1 MTTGSQTQFET
12 VIGLEVHVQLST
24 RTKMFCGCQNVFGS
38 PPNTNVCP
46 VCMGLPGSL
55 PVVNRQALSYAI
67 SIGLALNC
75 DINRYI
81 KFDRKNYYYPDCPKN
96 YQISQFDMPICY
108 GGHLYI
114 PTGEGQTKKIGITRA
129 HLEEDAG
136 KLIHADD
143 GSLVDYNRTGTPLL
157 EIVSEPDMRSP
168 QEAYDYLQN
177 LKLTVSYLDVSD
189 CDMEKGSLRCDA
201 NVSIR
206 PMGSSEL
213 GTKAELKN
221 MNSFKAVRAA
231 LEYEITRQQKVV
243 LAGEQ
248 VVQETR
254 LWDEDKMR
262 TASMRTKEEA
272 HDYRYFPDPD
282 LVPFTMADSEVEAA
296 RAALPE
302 LPEAKLERF
311 LEEYGLSDY
320 DAGILVQERAMADF
334 FEACAKLYD
343 DSKKICNWLNGSVQ
357 QAINDRKST
366 ITQLG
371 ITPQQLTALI
381 KKVDDGTISN
391 LVAKDV
397 LLKMLDS
404 GKEAA
409 QIIEEEGLAQVSDE
423 GELEGIVEELITDN
437 PQVVQQI
444 QSGQDK
450 AIGFLV
456 GQAMKKTQGKA
467 NPKMIRELIT
477 RRLSNG

>member
-1 MTTGSQTQFET
+1 MTSGSQTEFET

-24 RTKMFCGCQNVFGS
+24 QTKMFCGCRNIFGS
-38 PPNTNVCP
+38 APNTNVCP

-55 PVVNRQALSYAI
+55 PVVNREALRYAVR
-67 SIGLALNC
+67 IGLALNC
-75 DINRYI
+75 EINRYI

-108 GGHLYI
+108 GGHLHI
-114 PTGEGQTKKIGITRA
+114 PVGDGELKKIGITRA

-136 KLIHADD
+136 KLVHAEDA
-143 GSLVDYNRTGTPLL
+143 SLVDFNRTGTPLL
-157 EIVSEPDMRSP
+157 EIVSEPDLRDP

-177 LKLTVSYLDVSD
+177 LKLAISYLDVSD

-206 PMGSSEL
+206 PAGSTAF
-213 GTKAELKN
+213 GTKTELKN

-231 LEYEITRQQKVV
+231 LEYEISRQHKVV
-243 LAGEQ
+243 LAGEK

-254 LWDEDKMR
+254 LWDESKLR
-262 TASMRTKEEA
+262 TASMRSKEEA

-282 LVPFTMADSEVEAA
+282 LVPFTLADSEIEAA

-302 LPEAKLERF
+302 LPEAKFQRF
-311 LEEYGLSDY
+311 LKDYALTEY
-320 DAGILVQERAMADF
+320 DAGIIIQDRGMADF
-334 FEACAKLYD
+334 FETCAGIYD
-343 DSKKICNWLNGSVQ
+343 DYKKICNWLNGSVL
-357 QAINDRKST
+357 QAINERKTT
-366 ITQLG
+366 IAQLG
-371 ITPQQLTALI
+371 MTPERLTDLI
-381 KKVDDGTISN
+381 MKVDDGTISN

-397 LLKMLDS
+397 FLKMLDS
-404 GKEAA
+404 GKDATA
-409 QIIEEEGLAQVSDE
+409 IIEEEGLAQVSDE
-423 GELEGIVEELITDN
+423 GELEGIVDALVTDN
-437 PQVVQQI
+437 PQVVEQI
-444 QSGQDK
+444 QSGQEK

-477 RRLSNG
+477 RRLSDG

>member
-24 RTKMFCGCQNVFGS
+24 QTKMFCGCRNVFGS

-55 PVVNRQALSYAI
+55 PVVNRQALNYAVR
-67 SIGLALNC
+67 IGLALNC
-75 DINRYI
+75 QINRYI

-96 YQISQFDMPICY
+96 YQISQFDKPICF
-108 GGHLYI
+108 GGHIHI
-114 PTGEGQTKKIGITRA
+114 PAGRGETKTIGITRA

-177 LKLTVSYLDVSD
+177 LKLVISYLNVSD

-206 PMGSSEL
+206 PPGTTEL
-213 GTKAELKN
+213 GTKTELKN

-231 LEYEITRQQKVV
+231 LEYEINRQQSVV
-243 LAGEQ
+243 LAGKE

-254 LWDEDKMR
+254 LWDEDKLR
-262 TASMRTKEEA
+262 TAAMRSKEEA
-272 HDYRYFPDPD
+272 HDYRYFPEPD
-282 LVPFTMADSEVEAA
+282 LVPFTLADKDIEEA
-296 RAALPE
+296 RQALPE
-302 LPEAKLERF
+302 LPESKLARF
-311 LEEYGLSDY
+311 LQDYQLSDY
-320 DAGILVQERAMADF
+320 DAGILIQDICMADF
-334 FEACAKLYD
+334 FEECAKLYKD
-343 DSKKICNWLNGSVQ
+343 YKKICNWLNGSVQ
-357 QAINDRKST
+357 QAINDRKTT
-366 ITQLG
+366 ITELG
-371 ITPQQLTALI
+371 LTPQNLVGLI
-381 KKVDDGTISN
+381 GKVDDGTISN
-391 LVAKDV
+391 LVGKDV
-397 LLKMLDS
+397 LLKMLDT
-404 GKEAA
+404 GKDAA
-409 QIIEEEGLAQVSDE
+409 AIIDAEGLAQVSDE
-423 GELEGIVEELITDN
+423 GELGGIIDALIKEN
-437 PQVVQQI
+437 PQVVEQI
-444 QSGQDK
+444 KSGQQK

-456 GQAMKKTQGKA
+456 GQAMKKSQGKA
-467 NPKMIRELIT
+467 NPKLVNDMIT